1 VTAGRPLRDCWTTA
15 GRLLDDCWTTVID
28 LEEEAA
34 AAAGKWEQVRHLP
47 RGALAAARRMARKRP
62 ALEVR

>member
-1 VTAGRPLRDCWTTA
+1 MTA